1 MVSGKDSV
9 PPHSGPDD
17 ETGSGGGSG
26 GGTGPGG
33 AGASGGEAGH
43 TLTSEERAEY
53 ERLRRHAGV
62 RHRRLRKAGAA
73 VLLVV
78 TLLLA
83 PLAVVA
89 AWVQETVTDTDR
101 YVETVAP
108 LASDPAVQKVVIDRL
123 TNEVVRNVD
132 VKAVTDALTK
142 VLADNG
148 APPRVVEGAAA
159 LDGPLRSV
167 VRTVVER
174 NVTRV
179 ITSEVFHQV
188 WEGSN
193 RRAHAAVVHM
203 LTGEQKGALRATG
216 DTIQLDL
223 GTVVDEV
230 RERLVDAGFDKASAI
245 PDTDRTVTLFHTDE
259 LGKAQDAMR
268 LLDILGTWLPV
279 ITVALAALA
288 VWTAPGHRVMLLIT
302 ALGIGLMM
310 GVLLVALAVV
320 RRVYLD
326 AVPPEALPPDAAAAI
341 FDTFL
346 RFLRDS
352 ARTLLVVFLAT
363 ALAAYLYGPGRV
375 ARRVRA
381 LARRGTTAGGRALR
395 SAGVSTGQSGRR
407 LAAHPRWTN
416 GVVLGAGALALVLWN
431 RPTVGTVVLVAVLVM
446 AVLAVVA
453 ILAAAADPAPDDA
466 GLTRPG

>member
-1 MVSGKDSV
+1 MVPGKESV
-9 PPHSGPDD
+9 PPHSGPGGESGSDD
-17 ETGSGGGSG
+17 INGSGGG
-26 GGTGPGG
+26 
-33 AGASGGEAGH
+33 AGH
-43 TLTSEERAEY
+43 PLSAAERAEY

-62 RHRRLRKAGAA
+62 RHRRLRKAGAG

-89 AWVQETVTDTDR
+89 AWVQETVADTDR

-108 LASDPAVQKVVIDRL
+108 LASEPAVQQVVIDRL
-123 TNEVVRNVD
+123 TNEVVKNVD

-142 VLADNG
+142 VLAENG
-148 APPRVVEGAAA
+148 APPQVVAGAGA

-167 VRTVVER
+167 VHTVVER

-179 ITSEVFHQV
+179 IDSELFRQA

-203 LTGEQKGALRATG
+203 LTGEQEGALRATG
-216 DTIQLDL
+216 DTIQLDV
-223 GTVVDEV
+223 GSVVDQV
-230 RERLVDAGFDKASAI
+230 RQRLVDAGFDKAAAI
-245 PDTDRTVTLFHTDE
+245 PDSDRTVTLFHTDE

-302 ALGIGLMM
+302 ALGLTLMM
-310 GVLLVALAVV
+310 VVLLVALAVV

-326 AVPPEALPPDAAAAI
+326 AVPPGALPPDAASAI

-352 ARTLLVVFLAT
+352 TRTLLVVFLAT

-381 LARRGTTAGGRALR
+381 LARRGTTAAGRALR
-395 SAGVSTGQSGRR
+395 SAGMSTGRTGRR
-407 LAAHPRWTN
+407 LAAHPRWTS
-416 GVVLGAGALALVLWN
+416 GIVLGAGALALLLWN
-431 RPTVGTVVLVAVLVM
+431 RPTVGAVVLVAVLV
-446 AVLAVVA
+446 VVV
-453 ILAAAADPAPDDA
+453 LAAAAVFASAGDPASDDT

>member
-1 MVSGKDSV
+1 MIS
-9 PPHSGPDD
+9 
-17 ETGSGGGSG
+17 
-26 GGTGPGG
+26 
-33 AGASGGEAGH
+33 A
-43 TLTSEERAEY
+43 EERAEY

-89 AWVQETVTDTDR
+89 AWVEDTVADTDR

-108 LASDPAVQKVVIDRL
+108 LASDPAIQNVVIERL
-123 TNEVVRNVD
+123 TDEVVKNVD

-142 VLADNG
+142 VLAENG
-148 APPRVVEGAAA
+148 APPQVVAGAEA

-167 VRTVVER
+167 VRTVVDR

-179 ITSEVFHQV
+179 ITSELFQQV

-203 LTGEQKGALRATG
+203 LTGEREGALRATG
-216 DTIQLDL
+216 DTIQLDV
-223 GTVVDEV
+223 GAVVDQV
-230 RERLVDAGFDKASAI
+230 RECLVDAGFDKAAAI
-245 PDTDRTVTLFHTDE
+245 PDSDRTITLFHTDE

-268 LLDILGTWLPV
+268 LLNILGTWLPV
-279 ITVALAALA
+279 ITIALAALA
-288 VWTAPGHRVMLLIT
+288 VWTAPGHRVMLLI
-302 ALGIGLMM
+302 ASLGISLMM

-326 AVPPEALPPDAAAAI
+326 AVPAATLPPDAAAAI

-346 RFLRDS
+346 RFLRFLRDS
-352 ARTLLVVFLAT
+352 TRTLLVLFLAT
-363 ALAAYLYGPGRV
+363 ALAAYLYGPGRL

-381 LARRGTTAGGRALR
+381 LSRRGTAAAGRSLR
-395 SAGVSTGQSGRR
+395 SAGLSTGRAGRG
-407 LAAHPRWTN
+407 LAAHPRWTT
-416 GVVLGAGALALVLWN
+416 GVVLGAGALALLLWN
-431 RPTVGTVVLVAVLVM
+431 RPTVGAVVLV
-446 AVLAVVA
+446 
-453 ILAAAADPAPDDA
+453 AAAADPVPEEAA

>member
-1 MVSGKDSV
+1 MRST
-9 PPHSGPDD
+9 P
-17 ETGSGGGSG
+17 SGGSTAGRAGTPGRESG
-26 GGTGPGG
+26 H
-33 AGASGGEAGH
+33 A
-43 TLTSEERAEY
+43 LTVDERAEY

-89 AWVQETVTDTDR
+89 AWVDETVADTDR

-108 LASDPAVQKVVIDRL
+108 LASDPAVQQVVIDRL
-123 TNEVVRNVD
+123 TNEVVKNVD

-148 APPRVVEGAAA
+148 APPVVVAGAGA

-179 ITSEVFHQV
+179 ITSEVFRQA

-203 LTGEQKGALRATG
+203 LTGEREGALRATG
-216 DTIQLDL
+216 DTIQLDV
-223 GTVVDEV
+223 GSVVDQV
-230 RERLVDAGFDKASAI
+230 RQRLVDAGFDKAAAI
-245 PDTDRTVTLFHTDE
+245 PDSDRTVTLFHTDE

-279 ITVALAALA
+279 MTVALAALA

-302 ALGIGLMM
+302 ALGISLMM
-310 GVLLVALAVV
+310 VVLLVALAVV

-326 AVPPEALPPDAAAAI
+326 AVPPGHCHRTPPRRSS
-341 FDTFL
+341 TPS
-346 RFLRDS
+346 S
-352 ARTLLVVFLAT
+352 ASCAT
-363 ALAAYLYGPGRV
+363 APAPSSSSSWPRRSPPICTARGGSPAGCGPWPGAAP
-375 ARRVRA
+375 RRP
-381 LARRGTTAGGRALR
+381 GGRC
-395 SAGVSTGQSGRR
+395 
-407 LAAHPRWTN
+407 
-416 GVVLGAGALALVLWN
+416 GA
-431 RPTVGTVVLVAVLVM
+431 PE
-446 AVLAVVA
+446 
-453 ILAAAADPAPDDA
+453 
-466 GLTRPG
+466 

>member
-1 MVSGKDSV
+1 MAPDKDSV
-9 PPHSGPDD
+9 PPDPDD
-17 ETGSGGGSG
+17 PDP
-26 GGTGPGG
+26 GPPNHD
-33 AGASGGEAGH
+33 ARAAAHPLSA
-43 TLTSEERAEY
+43 EERAEY

-78 TLLLA
+78 TLVLA

-89 AWVQETVTDTDR
+89 AWVQETVADTDR

-108 LASDPAVQKVVIDRL
+108 LASDPAVQQVVINRL
-123 TNEVVRNVD
+123 TDEVVKKVD
-132 VKAVTDALTK
+132 VEAVTDALTK

-148 APPRVVEGAAA
+148 APSAVVTGAAA

-167 VRTVVER
+167 VRTVVDR

-179 ITSEVFHQV
+179 VTSEVFRQT

-193 RRAHAAVVHM
+193 RQAHAAVVHM
-203 LTGEQKGALRATG
+203 LTGERDGALQATG

-223 GTVVDEV
+223 GTVVDQV
-230 RERLVDAGFDKASAI
+230 RERLVDAGFDKAAAI
-245 PDTDRTVTLFHTDE
+245 PDTDRKVTLFHTDE

-302 ALGIGLMM
+302 ALGLGLMM
-310 GVLLVALAVV
+310 VVLLVALAVV

-326 AVPPEALPPDAAAAI
+326 AVPAATLPPDAAGAI

-352 ARTLLVVFLAT
+352 TRTLLVVFLAT
-363 ALAAYLYGPGRV
+363 ALAAYMYGPGRA
-375 ARRVRA
+375 ARWVRA
-381 LARRGTTAGGRALR
+381 LARRGTTAAGRALR
-395 SAGVSTGQSGRR
+395 SAGVSTGRTGRL
-407 LAAHPRWTN
+407 LAAHPRWTS
-416 GVVLGAGALALVLWN
+416 GVVLGAGALALILWN
-431 RPTVGTVVLVAVLVM
+431 HPTVGVVVLVAVLVVV
-446 AVLAVVA
+446 VLALVA
-453 ILAAAADPAPDDA
+453 VTAAAAEPAPEEPA
-466 GLTRPG
+466 LTRPG